1 MGFWDNRIMEMN
13 SVIGG
18 EVKSD
23 RLGHVKGYLV
33 RFGAPDQTD
42 LEGDYFTSGTD
53 FGFPAAKG
61 QRVPLN
67 LYYHHGMDSK
77 IGRKAIGS
85 GYLKM
90 DEIGL
95 WYEAQIDMAD
105 EYARAIAKLAKDGKM
120 GYSSG
125 AAGHL
130 VERKAVSE
138 MAMEITRWPIAEA
151 SITPTP
157 AEWRNTVKSIFE
169 MANMGEYEVEEEI
182 EEMPPVPMDESPAEF
197 AGMVF
202 SGIQFEILHEGLE
215 ALYEA
220 LMSGI
225 EGVALKPEG
234 DRAAFVTALLDE
246 FAARAGATVSSL
258 NLDVKSLKQCSP
270 DSIRG
275 VERRL
280 RDAVGLS
287 RSDAKRLAP
296 EIWDTLRDAGRIEG
310 EDIVDQTAV
319 KTADNA
325 ERESLLERL
334 NILLEL

>member
-1 MGFWDNRIMEMN
+1 MDAILGDA
-13 SVIGG
+13 
-18 EVKSD
+18 VKSD
-23 RLGHVKGYLV
+23 RLGYVKGYLV
-33 RFGAPDQTD
+33 RFGNPEATD
-42 LEGDYFTSGTD
+42 LEGDFFTQGTD

-61 QRVPLN
+61 VRVPLN

-77 IGRKAIGS
+77 IGRKAIGT
-85 GYLKM
+85 GYIKA
-90 DEIGL
+90 DDIGL

-105 EYARAIAKLAKDGKM
+105 EYARAIAKLAKEGKM

-130 VERKAVSE
+130 VERKAAQGD
-138 MAMEITRWPIAEA
+138 AMEITRWPIAEA

-169 MANMGEYEVEEEI
+169 MANMDMEEEEEDM
-182 EEMPPVPMDESPAEF
+182 EEMTLLPMDESPEEF

-202 SGIQFEILHEGLE
+202 AGIQFEILHEGLE

-225 EGVALKPEG
+225 EGVAMKPEG

-246 FAARAGATVSSL
+246 FASRAGATVSSL

-270 DSIRG
+270 DTLRG

-287 RSDAKRLAP
+287 RSEAKRLAP
-296 EIWDTLRDAGRIEG
+296 EIWDSLRDADRIE
-310 EDIVDQTAV
+310 ETEIDDKPAAKAVDT
-319 KTADNA
+319 A
-325 ERESLLERL
+325 EREALLERL
-334 NILLEL
+334 NILMELSK